1 MNFGIDIKDGEIITH
16 RSWDKVINQND
27 ADVIKEIIKHL
38 DYDETGFRIVANS
51 SNYTTLYYNLYEIFR
66 LKSGS
71 RSQWLSLNMDGL
83 DIDESNPI
91 FDLQKNKHQLFWKSD
106 LRNLDELIPLINK
119 SIEFHIKK

>member
-1 MNFGIDIKDGEIITH
+1 MNFGIDIKDGEIKIH
-16 RSWDKVINQND
+16 RSWEKVINQND

-51 SNYTTLYYNLYEIFR
+51 SNYTTLYYKLYEIFR

-83 DIDESNPI
+83 DRDESNPI
-91 FDLQKNKHQLFWKSD
+91 FDLQKNKNQLFWKSD
-106 LRNLDELIPLINK
+106 LRNLDELIPLINQ
-119 SIEFHIKK
+119 SIEYHIKK

>member
-91 FDLQKNKHQLFWKSD
+91 FDLQKNKNQLFWKSD